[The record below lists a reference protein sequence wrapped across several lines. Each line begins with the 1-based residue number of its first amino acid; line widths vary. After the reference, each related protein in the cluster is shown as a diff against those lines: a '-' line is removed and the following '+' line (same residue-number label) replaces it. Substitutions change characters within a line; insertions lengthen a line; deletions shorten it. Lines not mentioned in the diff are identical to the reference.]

1 MYGKTRRGPFAHRAS
16 AVTRLLV
23 AGAAVAG
30 AWSFTP
36 VIGPSNAFASVKA
49 GAAND
54 YGSFKVSGPV
64 SGTLV
69 PLASSCDASTSAADV
84 EFGWYGNVKTLKGV
98 SAQSIVSMELD
109 LQGSKYGRQGALE
122 NTGGSPPFLTFN
134 ATTGDFPL
142 AWQSVSGSY
151 STAERGV
158 GGTVDVVLD
167 QSNGKPGRV
176 VIRGSW
182 AHCRLGGNI

>member
-1 MYGKTRRGPFAHRAS
+1 MYGKTRRSPFAHRS
-16 AVTRLLV
+16 RAVTRLLV

-36 VIGPSNAFASVKA
+36 VIAPSDAVASVKA
-49 GAAND
+49 SAPND

-64 SGTLV
+64 SGILV

-84 EFGWYGNVKTLKGV
+84 EFGWYGKVKSLKGV
-98 SAQSIVSMELD
+98 PAQSIVSMELD
-109 LQGSKYGRQGALE
+109 LQGSKYGRSGALE
-122 NTGGSPPFLTFN
+122 NSGGSPPFLTFN

-151 STAERGV
+151 STAQRGV
-158 GGTVDVVLD
+158 SGMVDVVLD
-167 QSNGKPGRV
+167 QSDGKPGRL
-176 VIRGSW
+176 VIKGSW
-182 AHCRLGGNI
+182 AHCRLGGDI